1 MLFAPEKEGRQWLLL
16 LSTPVTAVQIV
27 RAKLLCGLIFP
38 EALGLIF
45 LYLVA
50 LVAWIGF
57 QTVETIVVV
66 GAAASLF
73 ILFAYSLAAAASL
86 RARTARAAFLFAA
99 GVIAFLVTAPPLLTA
114 AVRPLRLI
122 PGMGWHELWNWFEA
136 LDPIAV
142 LDSFEL
148 GQHQP
153 RDIPPRAFEMVIR
166 FFTLYLPVTLLLP
179 VGRWVKLAIRNCA
192 SDSASSSE
200 RSSEE

>member
-1 MLFAPEKEGRQWLLL
+1 MALDAFPRFLLKL
-16 LSTPVTAVQIV
+16 PFIV
-27 RAKLLCGLIFP
+27 RLSVAILSVAFFLI
-38 EALGLIF
+38 
-45 LYLVA
+45 LYMMVSPGARTPLMLAIPVA

-73 ILFAYSLAAAASL
+73 ILFAYSLAAVASL

-166 FFTLYLPVTLLLP
+166 FFRLYLPATLLLP
-179 VGRWVKLAIRNCA
+179 VEMVLRFRRIATRA
-192 SDSASSSE
+192 
-200 RSSEE
+200 